1 MQKHPLDVF
10 LKKAVVLM
18 PVLASA
24 TVDITKTVAMSV
36 NKKRVSYD

>member
-1 MQKHPLDVF
+1 MQKHLPDVLF
-10 LKKAVVLM
+10 KKAVVLM

-24 TVDITKTVAMSV
+24 TVDLVKIIAVSV